1 MGKNNITFHMFKH
14 VQTPSLFI
22 AAMDPAY
29 IRWLREVRQEESK
42 ANLIIQK
49 RNELRLRTELEN
61 DAKRNAS
68 RQSEHEKIARVL
80 DQADRAILETQQEQ
94 ETVPQELDNVKE
106 IIDKHI
112 VSCFPFI
119 WGAQSYLF
127 LCFSILKT
135 RRMCL

>member
-1 MGKNNITFHMFKH
+1 MFKH

-61 DAKRNAS
+61 DAKKNAS
-68 RQSEHEKIARVL
+68 RQSEHERIARVL
-80 DQADRAILETQQEQ
+80 DQADRAIL
-94 ETVPQELDNVKE
+94 
-106 IIDKHI
+106 
-112 VSCFPFI
+112 
-119 WGAQSYLF
+119 
-127 LCFSILKT
+127 
-135 RRMCL
+135 

>member
-1 MGKNNITFHMFKH
+1 
-14 VQTPSLFI
+14 
-22 AAMDPAY
+22 MDPAY

-106 IIDKHI
+106 RIDKHI
-112 VSCFPFI
+112 VSCFSI
-119 WGAQSYLF
+119 YLGG
-127 LCFSILKT
+127 SILFVPVFFYFENSQDVPVIQT
-135 RRMCL
+135 

>member
-1 MGKNNITFHMFKH
+1 
-14 VQTPSLFI
+14 
-22 AAMDPAY
+22 MDPAY

-106 IIDKHI
+106 IIDKTY
-112 VSCFPFI
+112 S
-119 WGAQSYLF
+119 
-127 LCFSILKT
+127 
-135 RRMCL
+135 